1 MSIAG
6 SRVGIVGGSIAGC
19 AAAIALGRAG
29 CEVTVLERS
38 SSALRDRGAGI
49 AIPHALR
56 QELTVADYLDA
67 DYPFWPSEHRL
78 WVIKD
83 GDEPTGRLLWRQ
95 RADASLNN
103 WSILWRALRSRV
115 EDASYHDGRYVV
127 RIENSPSGVVVA
139 LDDGSRE
146 QYDLVVGADGYRST
160 IRATLYPQSKPDFAG
175 YVLWRGNYP
184 ESRLVDR
191 APLDLA
197 DADHSWFT
205 VCFPEGH
212 GVFYMIPGSADR
224 ADVGHR
230 RVNWA
235 VYTPTPDTAAFDS
248 PGSVFP
254 GDLGDMTGILDEY
267 LDRYFPPWLASVIRL
282 SDPDEVSIQPIY
294 DDILPSY
301 VADRVLLLGDAS
313 TVTRPHTGSG
323 ATKALQDAIA
333 LQRIARAADSWE
345 EVLAAYDDER
355 AAAGNTL
362 VDLGKRIGRAQVEH
376 TPDWASMT
384 PADFEAWT
392 AATLSGESLYFYGED
407 EDPD

>member
-1 MSIAG
+1 MSITG

-29 CEVTVLERS
+29 CDVEVLERS
-38 SSALRDRGAGI
+38 SSALQDRGAGI
-49 AIPHALR
+49 AVPHALR
-56 QELTVADYLDA
+56 KELISADYLDA

-83 GDEPTGRLLWRQ
+83 GDDPTGRLLWRQ

-103 WSILWRALRSRV
+103 WSILWKSLRRRV
-115 EDASYHDGRYVV
+115 EDTRYRDGHQV
-127 RIENSPSGVVVA
+127 IQLENSQSGVVVE
-139 LDDGSRE
+139 LGDGSRE
-146 QYDLVVGADGYRST
+146 RYDLLVGADGYRSS
-160 IRATLYPQSKPDFAG
+160 IRATLYPHSQPDFAG

-191 APLDLA
+191 TPLDAA

-212 GVFYMIPGSADR
+212 GVFYMIPGSDDR
-224 ADVGHR
+224 SDVGHR

-235 VYTPTPDTAAFDS
+235 VYTPTPDTAPFDT
-248 PGSVFP
+248 PGSVAP
-254 GDLGDMTGILDEY
+254 GSLGDLADVLDEY
-267 LDRYFPPWLASVIRL
+267 VDRYFPPWQASIIRL
-282 SDPDEVSIQPIY
+282 SQPDEVSVQPIY

-323 ATKALQDAIA
+323 ATKALQDALALETIA
-333 LQRIARAADSWE
+333 TGADSWE
-345 EVLAAYDDER
+345 DVLIAYDAER
-355 AAAGNTL
+355 ATAGNTL

-384 PADFEAWT
+384 PTDFEAWT
-392 AATLSGESLYFYGED
+392 AATLSGESLYFYGRD
-407 EDPD
+407 EGAG